1 MTFLHSHWK
10 MFVQCNKQFNLR
22 KQMDLLQRLSHCI
35 YGEQVWKLL
44 GDFEGTGKKGKRKC
58 YNNFDNGRKQE
69 KDMKKKKVLLTSL
82 GDEARFSL
90 FALAVGISESC
101 SQILRF
107 P

>member
-1 MTFLHSHWK
+1 MTFLDYHWK
-10 MFVQCNKQFNLR
+10 TFVQCNKQFNLR
-22 KQMDLLQRLSHCI
+22 KQMDLLLGLSHCI

-58 YNNFDNGRKQE
+58 YNNFDNGRRPE
-69 KDMKKKKVLLTSL
+69 KDMKKVLLTSL